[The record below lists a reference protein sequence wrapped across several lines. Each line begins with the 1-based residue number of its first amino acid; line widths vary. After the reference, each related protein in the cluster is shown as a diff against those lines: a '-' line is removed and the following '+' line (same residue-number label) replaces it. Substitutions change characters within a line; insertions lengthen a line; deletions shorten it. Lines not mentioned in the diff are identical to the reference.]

1 MRFFFYRG
9 ADTIAPKQ
17 RAQTRERFIKLLR
30 ITQSRFKQSKL
41 L

>member
-1 MRFFFYRG
+1 MRFFVYRA
-9 ADTIAPKQ
+9 ADAIAPEQ

-30 ITQSRFKQSKL
+30 ISERRFKQSKL